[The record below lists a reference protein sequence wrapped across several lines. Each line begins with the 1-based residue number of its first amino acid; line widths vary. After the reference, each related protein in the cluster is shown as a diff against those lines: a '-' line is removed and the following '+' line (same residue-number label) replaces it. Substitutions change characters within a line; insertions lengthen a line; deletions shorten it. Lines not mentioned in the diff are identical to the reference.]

1 MSPRHSEAMLYSGK
15 FMGPELLQHREQQY
29 CIGTLVLTV
38 QALEKVPVE
47 WPSQHQGN
55 EAEFTLLI
63 AQMQKL
69 DP

>member
-1 MSPRHSEAMLYSGK
+1 
-15 FMGPELLQHREQQY
+15 MGPELLQHREQQY

-38 QALEKVPVE
+38 QALGKVPVE
-47 WPSQHQGN
+47 WPSKHQGN

>member
-1 MSPRHSEAMLYSGK
+1 MLSSGK

-29 CIGTLVLTV
+29 YIGTLVLTV
-38 QALEKVPVE
+38 QALGKVPVE
-47 WPSQHQGN
+47 WSSKHQGN
-55 EAEFTLLI
+55 KAEFTLLI